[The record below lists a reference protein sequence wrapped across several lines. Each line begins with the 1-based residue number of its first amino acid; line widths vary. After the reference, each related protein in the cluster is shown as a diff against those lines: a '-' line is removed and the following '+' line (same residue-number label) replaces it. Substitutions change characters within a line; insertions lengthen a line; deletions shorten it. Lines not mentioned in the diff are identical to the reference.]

1 MVPNIRRLIGSIV
14 VVVVLLLAV
23 VPAQVRAQ
31 WPASCCGS
39 DAQYE
44 VLRMKMSGVSFE
56 ESQDRYLS
64 MKERERHNVPLYNAR
79 LNAALIDFP
88 KHIADDHYL
97 ATNCGLCRKYVN
109 EITSYSK
116 KLSEAM
122 K

>member
-1 MVPNIRRLIGSIV
+1 MVPNTRRFIRSIV
-14 VVVVLLLAV
+14 VVVALLLAA

-31 WPASCCGS
+31 WPACCGN

-56 ESQDRYLS
+56 EPQDRYLS
-64 MKERERHNVPLYNAR
+64 IKERERHNVPLYNTR
-79 LNAALIDFP
+79 LNAALIDFH
-88 KHIADDHYL
+88 KHIADEHYL
-97 ATNCGLCRKYVN
+97 ATNCAICRKYVK
-109 EITSYSK
+109 EIASYSK

>member
-1 MVPNIRRLIGSIV
+1 MVSDVRRFIGAIV
-14 VVVVLLLAV
+14 VVVLTLAV

-31 WPASCCGS
+31 GLACCGN
-39 DAQYE
+39 DAQFE

-56 ESQDRYLS
+56 EPQDRYRS

-79 LNAALIDFP
+79 LNAALIDFH

-97 ATNCGLCRKYVN
+97 ATTCAICRKYVK